1 MIALDFLITE
11 NLKKSQSFVSG
22 EYTIWNDIYSGTI
35 DADIAIYGASRAV
48 MHFNP
53 VVLGDSLHKSCKNM
67 GINGLGFWHV
77 YLRHLEYLKH
87 NKHPKY
93 IIFSIDIASLVRDK
107 NLFNRDQF
115 LPYMLFNEDMR
126 KTLNSVNSFT
136 LSDYYVPLGRY
147 CGRRDAINCAIKH
160 MLGIDHS
167 APFRRNGYAAV
178 DTKWN
183 DDFDNARKKL
193 GTYNILIDSSTII
206 LFDKFLADCSSDNI
220 KIILVYSP
228 EFIDGQNFV
237 KNRNEIIELY
247 ARYSKKYNIPF
258 LDYSDDEIC
267 YKKEYFYNASHLN
280 KTGSD
285 LFMQK
290 FIRDLR
296 YSDQIYRDSLFIEK

>member
-1 MIALDFLITE
+1 
-11 NLKKSQSFVSG
+11 
-22 EYTIWNDIYSGTI
+22 
-35 DADIAIYGASRAV
+35 
-48 MHFNP
+48 
-53 VVLGDSLHKSCKNM
+53 
-67 GINGLGFWHV
+67 
-77 YLRHLEYLKH
+77 
-87 NKHPKY
+87 
-93 IIFSIDIASLVRDK
+93 
-107 NLFNRDQF
+107 
-115 LPYMLFNEDMR
+115 
-126 KTLNSVNSFT
+126 
-136 LSDYYVPLGRY
+136 
-147 CGRRDAINCAIKH
+147 

-167 APFRRNGYAAV
+167 APFRRNGYVAM